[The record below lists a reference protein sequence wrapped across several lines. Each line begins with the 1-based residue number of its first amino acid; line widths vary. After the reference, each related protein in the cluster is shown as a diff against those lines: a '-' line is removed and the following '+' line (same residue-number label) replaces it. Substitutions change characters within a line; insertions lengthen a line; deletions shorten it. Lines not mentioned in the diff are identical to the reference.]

1 MGLIIR
7 TAGAKRTKTEIKR
20 DYEFL
25 LRQWNQIRDL
35 TLSSVAPALIY
46 EEGDLIKR
54 SIRDLYGRDIDTVL
68 VEGDDAYREAKDYMK
83 MLMPSHAK
91 NVQQYREPTPLF
103 SKYGVESYLSAMF
116 NPTVQL
122 KSGGYIVIGV
132 TEALVAIDVN
142 SGRSTREHSIEETA
156 LKTNLEASDE
166 VARQLRLRDLAGLIV
181 IDYIDMEENRNN
193 RAVEK
198 RLKDR
203 LKSDRA
209 RIQVGRISGFGLMEM
224 SRQRLRPGMLE
235 ATTSA
240 CSHCQGTGIV
250 RSPDNVALSILREV
264 EEEAVRRRSR
274 EIKIVAPVAIAN
286 YLMNQKRMHIA
297 GIESSYGINVLIE
310 ADVSLTSPDYK
321 IEKVKGRVAP
331 PQRRQETPR
340 AVTAENSFEEAE
352 IVEDEAEEV
361 VEAKPQTQS
370 NDGSRDEDGGEGGG
384 QKKRRRGK
392 RGGRRRRKGEAVP
405 ALDGEGDAPA
415 PEVKSDA
422 FGEVIDHGEGEA
434 DSNVIEEAAEPAQKP
449 KRKRPARRKKPAEE
463 EAAPEVVEAAAEE
476 VPAPEAVSEPVAEEA
491 AEPPAPEA
499 IVEVEAPAEPEP
511 ASEPEPV
518 AVEPAPEPEPEPVA
532 VEPAP
537 EPEPEPAPP
546 AKPKKKRI
554 GWWS

>member
-1 MGLIIR
+1 
-7 TAGAKRTKTEIKR
+7 
-20 DYEFL
+20 
-25 LRQWNQIRDL
+25 
-35 TLSSVAPALIY
+35 
-46 EEGDLIKR
+46 
-54 SIRDLYGRDIDTVL
+54 
-68 VEGDDAYREAKDYMK
+68 
-83 MLMPSHAK
+83 
-91 NVQQYREPTPLF
+91 
-103 SKYGVESYLSAMF
+103 MF

-235 ATTSA
+235 ATTAA

-297 GIESSYGINVLIE
+297 GIESSYGVNVLIE

-321 IEKVKGRVAP
+321 VEKVKGRVPP
-331 PQRRQETPR
+331 PQRRQETPK
-340 AVTAENSFEEAE
+340 AITAENSFEEAE
-352 IVEDEAEEV
+352 IIDDTAEQV
-361 VEAKPQTQS
+361 VEAEPQNNNQI
-370 NDGSRDEDGGEGGG
+370 SRDEDGNGDGGG

-392 RGGRRRRKGEAVP
+392 RGGRRRRKGEPVP
-405 ALDGEGDAPA
+405 ALDGEGDAPT

-422 FGEVIDHGEGEA
+422 FGEVIDHAEGEA
-434 DSNVIEEAAEPAQKP
+434 DSNVVEDTSEPAQKP
-449 KRKRPARRKKPAEE
+449 KRKRPARRKKPTEE
-463 EAAPEVVEAAAEE
+463 EALSGPVEAAA
-476 VPAPEAVSEPVAEEA
+476 AETT
-491 AEPPAPEA
+491 APEA
-499 IVEVEAPAEPEP
+499 ISEPVTEAEPSSQETSEPDPAAPEIAAESEMAVEA
-511 ASEPEPV
+511 
-518 AVEPAPEPEPEPVA
+518 EPAPEPDVAPEPELASEPEV
-532 VEPAP
+532 VELAP
-537 EPEPEPAPP
+537 EPEPPV
-546 AKPKKKRI
+546 KKKKKRI